1 VTVPVVPGPWW
12 EPFEPVRTL
21 GGSIRVVDPAEVVA
35 LRRAVLWDGR
45 PDLPAFYESDSD
57 PSALH
62 LGMVTPGGALAGCVT
77 VLREALPGF
86 ASLHLVLMAVD
97 PDRQRQGVGRSLVV
111 AVQEAAEAAE
121 AAGRNVWAAA
131 RLTALEF
138 YAALGFQV
146 MGDVFTG
153 AMDLPHRRV
162 LWRSR

>member
-1 VTVPVVPGPWW
+1 MTVPAMSDKWW
-12 EPFEPVRTL
+12 EPFEPVATPR
-21 GGSIRVVDPAEVVA
+21 GEIGVVDPADLVA
-35 LRRAVLWDGR
+35 LRRTVLRDGR
-45 PDLPAFYESDSD
+45 PDLPASYPTDDD

-62 LGMVTPGGALAGCVT
+62 LGLVMPDGALVGCVT
-77 VLREALPGF
+77 VLEEPLPGF

-97 PDRQRQGVGRSLVV
+97 PDLRRQGVGRLLVG
-111 AVQEAAEAAE
+111 AVQKSAE

-138 YAALGFQV
+138 YGTLGFAT
-146 MGDVFTG
+146 MGDVITG